1 MRSVACFFFSH
12 PDILGATG
20 YLLLGML
27 SSLVFRAVRD
37 ALPGNPA
44 AQERILG
51 ASLLAMAIADASPL
65 YDHLAS

>member
-1 MRSVACFFFSH
+1 VACVFFFH
-12 PDILGATG
+12 PDSLDTTG

-27 SSLVFRAVRD
+27 SSLVFRAIRD

-65 YDHLAS
+65 HDHLAS